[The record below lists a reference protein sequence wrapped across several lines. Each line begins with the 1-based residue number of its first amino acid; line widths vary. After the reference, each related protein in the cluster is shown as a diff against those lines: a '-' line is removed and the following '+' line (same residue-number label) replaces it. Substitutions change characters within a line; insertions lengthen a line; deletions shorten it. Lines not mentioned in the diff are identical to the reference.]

1 MSLSD
6 LQKEIAQTEKK
17 LKEAAR
23 DVVTKPTKDV
33 HAMKKLRNK
42 IAILKT
48 MARQKELVHE

>member
-23 DVVTKPTKDV
+23 DMVAKPTKDV
-33 HAMKKLRNK
+33 HGMKKLRKK

-48 MARQKELVHE
+48 IARQKELVHE